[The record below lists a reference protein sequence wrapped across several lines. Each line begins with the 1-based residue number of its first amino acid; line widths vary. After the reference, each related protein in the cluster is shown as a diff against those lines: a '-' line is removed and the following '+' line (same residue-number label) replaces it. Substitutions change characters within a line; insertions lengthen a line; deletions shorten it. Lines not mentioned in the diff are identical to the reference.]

1 MAESVY
7 FPQIGRMLDPN
18 SFFGRYFIS
27 EGYTFDTPVANTL
40 GRGTPTVTDP
50 SEEKSVEDYLNLDSI
65 NDFPRNG
72 FLLSSLIRKKSKL

>member
-65 NDFPRNG
+65 STYLEGIRYG
-72 FLLSSLIRKKSKL
+72 LSLIHI